1 MNSASNIELTAGMS
15 SRGVVKVTNTAD
27 DALTVEGGVNVAQD
41 VVVQG
46 ELQSHGPLQLNHNLY
61 YVPEIINYE
70 NSTTENGVTY
80 FLVYVND
87 THGNRLQNEAGDYIK
102 SDGAVTS
109 DVAEASQEHIVTTTS
124 GEKEISSNT
133 VLTVIN
139 INSPMSNNFYLELG
153 NGSYNGQI
161 KKLVL
166 HPNYQQNKR
175 TDTNNNNNDYVVNV
189 DIDKFCDPDGNR
201 IDDATIILNRGG
213 QSVNLIWVMD
223 DGATNDG
230 YYLLLD
236 NNFDFN

>member
-1 MNSASNIELTAGMS
+1 MNSSKNIELSAGLS

-61 YVPEIINYE
+61 YVPEIINYSE
-70 NSTTENGVTY
+70 NKSTSAGTGVS
-80 FLVYVND
+80 NSA
-87 THGNRLQNEAGDYIK
+87 E
-102 SDGAVTS
+102 DGHVVT
-109 DVAEASQEHIVTTTS
+109 DDASSTA
-124 GEKEISSNT
+124 EISSNT

-139 INSPMSNNFYLELG
+139 INETMINTFYLELG

-166 HPNYQQNKR
+166 HPNYQQNKAS
-175 TDTNNNNNDYVVNV
+175 DTNVVNV

-223 DGATNDG
+223 DGVTNDG